1 LEFPREGPA
10 LKEWVSILR
19 KAVCW
24 LALSACLQAQPSA
37 WRAHRQVI
45 ELRNLAENPLVPGK
59 SSLLWL
65 AAGHGVVRGFE
76 LCFLTGL
83 VLMLVAALRRAR
95 RLREKSL
102 DLERL
107 VDERT
112 RELELTREQLRIQLA
127 HDVLTGMLN
136 RAGILRELTTEMDRT
151 RREGGTLLVTLAD
164 LDQFKRVNDAY
175 GYQAGDEALRWFA
188 AAVGTAIR
196 VYDHAGRYGGA
207 EFLLV
212 LTEIQSGSAAERLG
226 SLHAS
231 ISNLQIYTREA
242 EFGITCS
249 MGATVFDSSV
259 RDESAEALLAAAD
272 QALYAAKTTGRNRAV
287 LHRGDSPGAVY
298 RSNGPAV
305 SALNPLLRLTPAP
318 LRSSS
323 LRSPD

>member
-1 LEFPREGPA
+1 
-10 LKEWVSILR
+10 
-19 KAVCW
+19 
-24 LALSACLQAQPSA
+24 
-37 WRAHRQVI
+37 
-45 ELRNLAENPLVPGK
+45 
-59 SSLLWL
+59 
-65 AAGHGVVRGFE
+65 
-76 LCFLTGL
+76 
-83 VLMLVAALRRAR
+83 MLVAALRRAR

-151 RREGGTLLVTLAD
+151 RREVGTLLVTLAD